1 MLNIT
6 KKGHLP
12 SSFLLYSARITPP
25 TLYIY
30 VLLGFGLNSAKVLL
44 RKNFRT
50 FTKFL
55 QNFISESPYN
65 TPIEHRFDFLSTN
78 TNLFSTSRN
87 FRSTNNNIFS
97 NNNNIVS
104 NNINIVLNNNN
115 IVLNNINIV
124 LENNNILQR
133 PLGRKSKGHTKKHAE
148 SRFRNRHSKARAKNS
163 IQKRLLKVSSLYG

>member
-1 MLNIT
+1 
-6 KKGHLP
+6 LP

-30 VLLGFGLNSAKVLL
+30 VLLGFGLNSAKALL

-55 QNFISESPYN
+55 QNFISGSPYN
-65 TPIEHRFDFLSTN
+65 TPFEHRFDFLSTN
-78 TNLFSTSRN
+78 TNIFSTSRN

-97 NNNNIVS
+97 NNNIVLK
-104 NNINIVLNNNN
+104 NINIVLNNNN
-115 IVLNNINIV
+115 IVLK
-124 LENNNILQR
+124 NNNILQR